1 MMLLIYLSGFLCL
14 LLVFVV
20 RLISFIY
27 RMWWRPIRIQSQMRS
42 QGIKGPSYK
51 FIHGNNKE
59 IMDLRGQVMM
69 SSTPMELSHHDIF
82 SRIQPHIYSWIKL
95 YGKNFLIWDG
105 PQPQLVVTEPGLIK
119 DILNNKEK
127 SYPKREAKFYDK
139 KLLGEGLLT
148 VHGDKWAKQRK
159 LASHTFHAESLKRK
173 IPAMITTVEGM
184 LERWRSQEGKEI
196 EVVHE
201 FMVLTS
207 EMISRT
213 AFGSNYLEGK
223 NTIDM
228 IQKMGSICSQN
239 EFKVRI
245 PGLSELIKTS
255 DDIESDKLEKD
266 IRDSIV
272 SMIKKREENVK
283 TGEVENYGN
292 DYLGGLMKAYH
303 NTDET
308 QKISLQD
315 LIDECK
321 TFYFSGY
328 ESTTSLLCW
337 ATLLLAT
344 NLDWQDKARQEVIDL
359 FGQQSPSPDNVS
371 KLKIM
376 SMIINESLRL
386 YAPVYSIVRE
396 TKKEVRIGK
405 VKLPANMQFYIPI
418 HALHHDPQ
426 LWGEDAH
433 LFKPERFA
441 EGVAKA
447 TNNSIASFLAFSL
460 GPRSCVGYNFAAT
473 EVKVALSMILQRY
486 KITLSPAYA
495 HAPVQLL
502 TIRPAHGL
510 QIILHPI

>member
-1 MMLLIYLSGFLCL
+1 MVVLIYLSGFLCL
-14 LLVFVV
+14 LLVLVV

-59 IMDLRGQVMM
+59 IMDMRQQVMM

-82 SRIQPHIYSWIKL
+82 PRIQPHIYSWIKL
-95 YGKNFLIWDG
+95 YGKNFLIWNG
-105 PQPQLVVTEPGLIK
+105 PQPQLVVTEPELIK

-127 SYPKREAKFYDK
+127 SYPKREAKFYEK

-148 VHGDKWAKQRK
+148 AHGDKWAKQRK
-159 LASHTFHAESLKRK
+159 LANAFHAESLKRI
-173 IPAMITTVEGM
+173 IPTMITAVEGM
-184 LERWRSQEGKEI
+184 LERWRSHEGREI
-196 EVVHE
+196 EVLHE

-207 EMISRT
+207 EIISRT

-223 NTIDM
+223 NTINM
-228 IQKMGSICSQN
+228 IQKMGSIISQN

-245 PGLSELIKTS
+245 PGLSKLLKTS
-255 DDIESDKLEKD
+255 DDIESDILKED

-272 SMIKKREENVK
+272 KMIKKREENSK
-283 TGEVENYGN
+283 TGEVESYGN
-292 DYLGGLMKAYH
+292 DYLGGLIEAYH

-308 QKISLQD
+308 QKISLQV

-321 TFYFSGY
+321 TFYLSGY

-344 NLDWQDKARQEVIDL
+344 HLDWQDKARKEVIDL

-371 KLKIM
+371 KLNIM
-376 SMIINESLRL
+376 GMIINESLRL
-386 YAPVYSIVRE
+386 YAPVYSLVRE

-426 LWGEDAH
+426 LWGEDTH

-447 TNNSIASFLAFSL
+447 TNNNIASFLAFSL
-460 GPRSCVGYNFAAT
+460 GPRSCVGYNFATT
-473 EVKVALSMILQRY
+473 EVKIALSMILQRY
-486 KITLSPAYA
+486 KITLSPAYV

>member
-1 MMLLIYLSGFLCL
+1 
-14 LLVFVV
+14 
-20 RLISFIY
+20 
-27 RMWWRPIRIQSQMRS
+27 
-42 QGIKGPSYK
+42 
-51 FIHGNNKE
+51 
-59 IMDLRGQVMM
+59 
-69 SSTPMELSHHDIF
+69 
-82 SRIQPHIYSWIKL
+82 
-95 YGKNFLIWDG
+95 
-105 PQPQLVVTEPGLIK
+105 
-119 DILNNKEK
+119 
-127 SYPKREAKFYDK
+127 
-139 KLLGEGLLT
+139 
-148 VHGDKWAKQRK
+148 
-159 LASHTFHAESLKRK
+159 
-173 IPAMITTVEGM
+173 MITTVEGM
-184 LERWRSQEGKEI
+184 LERWRSHEGKDI

-213 AFGSNYLEGK
+213 AFGGNYLEGK

-245 PGLSELIKTS
+245 PGLS
-255 DDIESDKLEKD
+255 
-266 IRDSIV
+266 
-272 SMIKKREENVK
+272 
-283 TGEVENYGN
+283 
-292 DYLGGLMKAYH
+292 
-303 NTDET
+303 TDET

-344 NLDWQDKARQEVIDL
+344 HLDWQDKARNEVIDL
-359 FGQQSPSPDNVS
+359 FGQQSPSPDNIS

-376 SMIINESLRL
+376 SMIINESLTL
-386 YAPVYSIVRE
+386 YAPVYSIIRE

-405 VKLPANMQFYIPI
+405 AKLPANMQFYIPI
-418 HALHHDPQ
+418 HALHYDPQ
-426 LWGEDAH
+426 LWGEDTH

-447 TNNSIASFLAFSL
+447 TNNNIASFLAFSL
-460 GPRSCVGYNFAAT
+460 GPRSCVGYNFATT

-486 KITLSPAYA
+486 RITLSPAYA
-495 HAPVQLL
+495 HASVQLL

>member
-1 MMLLIYLSGFLCL
+1 MLLIYLSGFLCL
-14 LLVFVV
+14 LLVLVV

-51 FIHGNNKE
+51 FIRGNNKE
-59 IMDLRGQVMM
+59 IMDMREQVMM
-69 SSTPMELSHHDIF
+69 SI
-82 SRIQPHIYSWIKL
+82 
-95 YGKNFLIWDG
+95 
-105 PQPQLVVTEPGLIK
+105 VTEPGLIK

-127 SYPKREAKFYDK
+127 SYPKREAKFYEK

-148 VHGDKWAKQRK
+148 VHV
-159 LASHTFHAESLKRK
+159 ASHTFHAESLKRK

-184 LERWRSQEGKEI
+184 LERWRSHEGKDI

-245 PGLSELIKTS
+245 PGLS
-255 DDIESDKLEKD
+255 DDIESDKLKKD
-266 IRDSIV
+266 IRDLIIK
-272 SMIKKREENVK
+272 MIKKREENVK
-283 TGEVENYGN
+283 TGEVESYGN

-344 NLDWQDKARQEVIDL
+344 HLDWQDKARNEVIDL
-359 FGQQSPSPDNVS
+359 FGQQSPSPDNIS

-376 SMIINESLRL
+376 SMIINESLTL
-386 YAPVYSIVRE
+386 YALVYSIVRE

-405 VKLPANMQFYIPI
+405 AKLPANMQFYIPI

-426 LWGEDAH
+426 LWGEDTH

-447 TNNSIASFLAFSL
+447 TNNNIASFLAFSL
-460 GPRSCVGYNFAAT
+460 GPRSCVGYNFATT
-473 EVKVALSMILQRY
+473 EVKVTLSMILQRY
-486 KITLSPAYA
+486 RITLSPAYA
-495 HAPVQLL
+495 HASVQLL
-502 TIRPAHGL
+502 KKINSPSKFTSNTSFRSKWFY
-510 QIILHPI
+510 